1 MVTFRLGSMM
11 LDDDFSGNNE
21 DAKES
26 AERFER
32 MLETDSVNYMSDE
45 ELEDIVEYYFN
56 ENQPS
61 KALKAIE
68 IANKLYPFETFFYL
82 RKAQV
87 LIMLGK
93 LKESF
98 DIINTALLFE
108 PSDPELYIIKGE
120 ILDQL
125 EDYAGA
131 ILNYK
136 TALPMAENP
145 SEVYLNIAFSL
156 QSLGKNKEAIEWLK
170 RIVAGGL
177 ENEHILY
184 EIAFCYELLDLDDD
198 CIKFFENYI
207 ENQPYSSVAWFN
219 LGLASLRKL
228 DFKKSL
234 WALDYAVIT
243 DENYSTA
250 WFTRGNCLM
259 ELERYEEALEC
270 YQKVIEIDGPEGMAY
285 CNIGN
290 CYEELGNIAKA
301 RSFYKLA
308 VKENQELAEA
318 WLGIGMTFKEQ
329 ERYHDALFY
338 VKRAMREEP
347 DNTDFMLELAD
358 LYYHLELIDE
368 AKLLYEKIII
378 LNPAMVEAWLD
389 WAHVETE
396 YGKIEAA
403 IKMLEDIYTNNLENV
418 QIIYRLASYSFIKG
432 ETKVGAQYLQL
443 ALSKNFEERELFFL
457 HAPGFETSKLVNELI
472 DLHQPNKN

>member
-1 MVTFRLGSMM
+1 MM
-11 LDDDFSGNNE
+11 LDDDYSGNSE
-21 DAKES
+21 DAREL

-68 IANKLYPFETFFYL
+68 IANKLHPFETFFYL

-93 LKESF
+93 LKESL

-125 EDYAGA
+125 EDYSGA
-131 ILNYK
+131 IENYK
-136 TALPMAENP
+136 VALPLAENP

-156 QSLGKNKEAIEWLK
+156 QSLGKNKEAIGWLK

-177 ENEHILY
+177 DNEHILY

-250 WFTRGNCLM
+250 WFTKGNCLM
-259 ELERYEEALEC
+259 ELERFTEALEC
-270 YQKVIEIDGPEGMAY
+270 YQKVIEIDGPEAMAY

-290 CYEELGNIAKA
+290 CYEELGNMAKA

-308 VKENQELAEA
+308 IKEDQELAEA

-338 VKRAMREEP
+338 VKRALREEP
-347 DNTDFMLELAD
+347 ENTEYMLELAD
-358 LYYHLELIDE
+358 LFYHLDLIEE
-368 AKLLYEKIII
+368 AELLYEKITN

-389 WAHVETE
+389 WAHTQTE
-396 YGKIEAA
+396 KDELDNA
-403 IKMLEDIYTNNLENV
+403 IKLLEDIYPNHQDNV
-418 QIIYRLASYSFIKG
+418 QIMYRLASYYFIKG
-432 ETKVGAQYLQL
+432 ETKTGALHLQA
-443 ALSKNFEERELFFL
+443 ALNKDFSEKHLFFL
-457 HAPGFETSKLVNELI
+457 HAPGFETSKLVNEII
-472 DLHQPNKN
+472 DLHGPNKN

>member
-1 MVTFRLGSMM
+1 MM
-11 LDDDFSGNNE
+11 LDDEFGGNHE
-21 DAKES
+21 DSREL

-32 MLETDSVNYMSDE
+32 MLEEDLINYMSDE
-45 ELEDIVEYYFN
+45 ELEEIVEYFFN

-87 LIMLGK
+87 LIMYGK
-93 LKESF
+93 LKESL

-125 EDYAGA
+125 EDYTSA
-131 ILNYK
+131 IENYK

-145 SEVYLNIAFSL
+145 SEIYLNIAFSL
-156 QSLGKNKEAIEWLK
+156 QSLGKNAEAINWLK
-170 RIVAGGL
+170 KIVAGGGQ
-177 ENEHILY
+177 NEHILY

-198 CIKFFENYI
+198 CIRFFEAYI
-207 ENQPYSSVAWFN
+207 ENEPYCAVAWFN

-228 DFKKSL
+228 DFDKSL

-250 WFTRGNCLM
+250 WFTKGNCLM
-259 ELERYEEALEC
+259 ELDRFEEALES
-270 YQKVIEIDGPEGMAY
+270 YFKVIELDGPEAMAY
-285 CNIGN
+285 CNIAN
-290 CYEELGNIAKA
+290 CYEELGNISKA

-308 VKENQELAEA
+308 VKEDQELSEA

-338 VKRAMREEP
+338 VKRALRDDPE
-347 DNTDFMLELAD
+347 NTEYLLELAD
-358 LYYHLELIDE
+358 IFYHLEMIEE
-368 AKLLYEKIII
+368 AEQLYEKITL

-389 WAHVETE
+389 WSHTQAEQNFVVN
-396 YGKIEAA
+396 A
-403 IKMLEDIYTNNLENV
+403 IKLLEDIYPTNNDNV
-418 QIIYRLASYSFIKG
+418 QVIYRLASYYFLQG
-432 ETKVGAQYLQL
+432 ELKQGAVYLQL
-443 ALSKNFEERELFFL
+443 ALSKNFSERHMFFL
-457 HAPGFETSKLVNELI
+457 HAPGLESSKFVNEI
-472 DLHQPNKN
+472 INLHQPKTS

>member
-1 MVTFRLGSMM
+1 MM
-11 LDDDFSGNNE
+11 LDDDYSGNSE
-21 DAKES
+21 DAREL

-68 IANKLYPFETFFYL
+68 IANKLHPFETFFYL

-93 LKESF
+93 LKESL

-125 EDYAGA
+125 EDYSGA
-131 ILNYK
+131 IENYK
-136 TALPMAENP
+136 VALPLAENP

-156 QSLGKNKEAIEWLK
+156 QSLGKNKEAIGWLK

-177 ENEHILY
+177 DNEHILY

-207 ENQPYSSVAWFN
+207 EDQPYSSVAWFN

-250 WFTRGNCLM
+250 WFTKGNCLM
-259 ELERYEEALEC
+259 ELERFTEALEC
-270 YQKVIEIDGPEGMAY
+270 YQKVIEIDGPEAMAY

-290 CYEELGNIAKA
+290 CYEELGNMAKA

-308 VKENQELAEA
+308 IKEDQELAEA

-338 VKRAMREEP
+338 VKRALREEP
-347 DNTDFMLELAD
+347 ENTEYMLELAD
-358 LYYHLELIDE
+358 LFYHLDLIEE
-368 AKLLYEKIII
+368 AELLYEKITN

-389 WAHVETE
+389 WAHTQTE
-396 YGKIEAA
+396 KDELDNA
-403 IKMLEDIYTNNLENV
+403 IKLLEDIYPNNQENV
-418 QIIYRLASYSFIKG
+418 QIMYRLASYYFIKG
-432 ETKVGAQYLQL
+432 ETKTGALHLQA
-443 ALSKNFEERELFFL
+443 ALTKDFSEKHLFFI
-457 HAPGFETSKLVNELI
+457 HAPGFETSKLVNEII
-472 DLHQPNKN
+472 DLHSPNKN

>member
-1 MVTFRLGSMM
+1 MM
-11 LDDDFSGNNE
+11 MDDDYSGNNE
-21 DAKES
+21 DARES

-45 ELEDIVEYYFN
+45 ELEDIVEYYFTD
-56 ENQPS
+56 NQPS

-93 LKESF
+93 LKESL
-98 DIINTALLFE
+98 DIINTGLLFE

-131 ILNYK
+131 IENYK

-156 QSLGKNKEAIEWLK
+156 QSLGKNKEAIGWLK
-170 RIVAGGL
+170 RIVAGGI

-198 CIKFFENYI
+198 CIKFFEDYI

-250 WFTRGNCLM
+250 WFTKGNCLM
-259 ELERYEEALEC
+259 ELERYPEALEC

-285 CNIGN
+285 CNIAN

-308 VKENQELAEA
+308 VKEDQELAEA

-338 VKRAMREEP
+338 VKRALREEP
-347 DNTDFMLELAD
+347 ENTEFMLELAD
-358 LYYHLELIDE
+358 IYYHLDLIEE
-368 AKLLYEKIII
+368 AELLYEKITGI
-378 LNPAMVEAWLD
+378 NPGMVEAWLD
-389 WAHVETE
+389 WAHTQTE
-396 YGKIEAA
+396 CGEIDNA
-403 IKMLEDIYTNNLENV
+403 IKMLEDIYPNNQDNV
-418 QIIYRLASYSFIKG
+418 QIIYRLASYYFIKG
-432 ETKVGAQYLQL
+432 ETKTGALHLQK
-443 ALSKNFEERELFFL
+443 ALNKDFSERQLFFL
-457 HAPGFETSKLVNELI
+457 HAPGLETSKFVNEII
-472 DLHQPNKN
+472 DLHHPNKN

>member
-1 MVTFRLGSMM
+1 M
-11 LDDDFSGNNE
+11 LEDDYSGNGE
-21 DAKES
+21 DARES
-26 AERFER
+26 VERFER
-32 MLETDSVNYMSDE
+32 MLEADAVNYLSDE
-45 ELEDIVEYYFN
+45 ELEDIVDYYFN

-68 IANKLYPFETFFYL
+68 IANKLYPFDTFFYL

-87 LIMLGK
+87 LIMLGR
-93 LKESF
+93 LKESL

-108 PSDPELYIIKGE
+108 PSDPELYMIKGE

-125 EDYAGA
+125 ENYAEA
-131 ILNYK
+131 IENYK
-136 TALPMAENP
+136 IVLPKAENP

-156 QSLGKNKEAIEWLK
+156 QSLGKNKEAIGWLK
-170 RIVAGGL
+170 KIVAGGI

-207 ENQPYSSVAWFN
+207 EKQPYSSVAWFN

-250 WFTRGNCLM
+250 WFTKGNCYM
-259 ELERYEEALEC
+259 ELERYDEALEC

-285 CNIGN
+285 CNIAN
-290 CYEELGNIAKA
+290 CYEELGNMAKA
-301 RSFYKLA
+301 RTFYKLA
-308 VKENQELAEA
+308 VKEDQELAEA

-338 VKRAMREEP
+338 VKRALREEP
-347 DNTDFMLELAD
+347 ENPEYMLELAD
-358 LYYHLELIDE
+358 IYYNLELTEE
-368 AKLLYEKIII
+368 AEILYEKITSI
-378 LNPAMVEAWLD
+378 NPGMIEDWLD
-389 WAHVETE
+389 WAHTQTE
-396 YGKIEAA
+396 IGELDNA
-403 IKMLEDIYTNNLENV
+403 IKMLEDIYPNNQDNV
-418 QIIYRLASYSFIKG
+418 QIIYRLASYYFIKG
-432 ETKVGAQYLQL
+432 EIKTGALHLQN
-443 ALSKNFEERELFFL
+443 ALNKDFSERDLFFL
-457 HAPGFETSKLVNELI
+457 HAPGLEKSKLVNELI
-472 DLHQPNKN
+472 DLHSPNKN

>member
-1 MVTFRLGSMM
+1 MM
-11 LDDDFSGNNE
+11 LDDDYSGNGDE
-21 DAKES
+21 ARQL
-26 AERFER
+26 AEKFEK
-32 MLETDSVNYMSDE
+32 MLEADNVNYMNDE
-45 ELEDIVEYYFN
+45 ELEEIVEYYFT

-93 LKESF
+93 LKDSL
-98 DIINTALLFE
+98 DTINTALLFE
-108 PSDPELYIIKGE
+108 PSNSELYLIKGE

-131 ILNYK
+131 IENYK

-145 SEVYLNIAFSL
+145 SEIYLNIAFSL
-156 QSLGKNKEAIEWLK
+156 QSLGNNKDAIDWLK
-170 RIVAGGL
+170 RIVAGGI

-184 EIAFCYELLDLDDD
+184 EIAFCYELLDLDND

-207 ENQPYSSVAWFN
+207 ESQPYSSVAWFN
-219 LGLASLRKL
+219 LGLASMRKL

-243 DENYSTA
+243 DENNSTA
-250 WFTRGNCLM
+250 WFTKGNCYM
-259 ELERYEEALEC
+259 ELDRFEDALEC

-285 CNIGN
+285 CNMAN
-290 CYEELGNIAKA
+290 CYEELGNTAKA

-308 VKENQELAEA
+308 VKEDQELAEA

-338 VKRAMREEP
+338 VKRALREEP
-347 DNTDFMLELAD
+347 ENTEYMIELAD
-358 LYYHLELIDE
+358 IYYHLDLIDE
-368 AKLLYEKIII
+368 AESLYEKIIG
-378 LNPAMVEAWLD
+378 LNPSMLEAWLD
-389 WAHVETE
+389 WSHTQME
-396 YGKIEAA
+396 GGNHQKA
-403 IKMLEDIYTNNLENV
+403 IQMLEDLYPFHADNC
-418 QIIYRLASYSFIKG
+418 QIVYRLASYYFCIGDVKKG
-432 ETKVGAQYLQL
+432 GVQLQK
-443 ALSKNFEERELFFL
+443 ALIQDYSQRQLFFL
-457 HAPGFETSKLVNELI
+457 HAPGFETSKFVNELI
-472 DLHQPNKN
+472 DLHHPNKN